1 VAKVPVKARFK
12 QAADRFGIFLTQN
25 QAPKTFGAG
34 LFSYGGIRND
44 KSHTNDFDARTKVLF
59 NCGDS
64 AKGRAEDCGE
74 LASAGARYPGGVS
87 GFTAVGQRHS
97 SFAVVDLVQAR
108 D

>member
-64 AKGRAEDCGE
+64 AKGRAEGCGE
-74 LASAGARYPGGVS
+74 LASAGARYPGGFQGLPQS
-87 GFTAVGQRHS
+87 ANAIHH
-97 SFAVVDLVQAR
+97 LL
-108 D
+108 